1 MDAAPLHAIAQGIY
15 EDMIRSHQ
23 RRDGACVMAID
34 GSDELPENLDRA
46 RRVR

>member
-1 MDAAPLHAIAQGIY
+1 MAHRIY
-15 EDMIRSHQ
+15 EDMVRSHE
-23 RRDGACVMAID
+23 RYERSYVMAID